1 MNELLVSELGRT
13 GVFQGSCRD
22 AEEAGIRYVIPVV
35 GLTCSRGVDGVMPVE
50 DTEVHSKG
58 LAIYCKERYENDATL
73 RNG

>member
-13 GVFQGSCRD
+13 GVFHGSRRE

-35 GLTCSRGVDGVMPVE
+35 GLTRSRGVGGVKPVE

-58 LAIYCKERYENDATL
+58 LAIYCKERYENDAIH